1 MKFTC
6 EKNALNEA
14 LNIVSKAASQKSTIP
29 ALEGILLE
37 IKEEGILT
45 LSAYD
50 LSIAITYKLEAAD
63 TENGK
68 VILSSKIFGD
78 IIRKLPSCPVT
89 IEIDNKT
96 FLTNIK
102 GANSEFTITG
112 MDPDNFPDL
121 PGVLSED
128 GFVLTYNDF
137 RTMVRQTIFAC
148 SITDLKPILTGVL
161 FELDEAA
168 GNISAVA
175 VDNFRLA
182 IRKVPFA
189 QVNGN
194 FKKVVIPSRALNEM
208 LKVLPE
214 SEEDTLEISHSKN
227 FASFRFGNVQVVSR
241 LLEGEF
247 LDYKAAL
254 PKQYKFRVNVNVRE
268 FYHMIERAA
277 LMANSTIISPICCKF
292 DYDRIEISTASNIG
306 KFNDTMLTD
315 VFTETMTIG
324 FNYKYM
330 LAALSA
336 CDDEEVIVELQ
347 SNLAPII
354 LRPKEKDDYLF
365 LVLPLRMKEM

>member
-6 EKNALNEA
+6 ERNALNEA

-37 IKEEGILT
+37 IKEEGIVH
-45 LSAYD
+45 LSSYD
-50 LSIAITYKLEAAD
+50 LSIAISYELEAEN
-63 TENGK
+63 TEAGK
-68 VILSSKIFGD
+68 VILSSKLFGD

-89 IEIDNKT
+89 VEIDNKSL
-96 FLTNIK
+96 LTTIQ
-102 GANSEFTITG
+102 GANSNFTITG
-112 MDPDNFPDL
+112 MDTDNFPEL
-121 PGVLSED
+121 PDVLSED
-128 GFVLTYNDF
+128 GFILTYNDF

-161 FELDEAA
+161 FELNEAA

-182 IRKVPFA
+182 IRKVPFV
-189 QVNGN
+189 QINGD

-208 LKVLPE
+208 LKILPE
-214 SEEDTLEISHSKN
+214 SEEDTLEITHSKN

-247 LDYKAAL
+247 LDYKAAI
-254 PKQYKFRVNVNVRE
+254 PKEFKFRVNLHTRE
-268 FYHMIERAA
+268 FAHMIERAS
-277 LMANSTIISPICCKF
+277 LMANSTIISPIRCVF
-292 DYDRIEISTASNIG
+292 DFDRIEISTASNIG
-306 KFNDTMLTD
+306 KFSDTMRTD
-315 VFTETMTIG
+315 CFNERMVVG

-336 CDDEEVIVELQ
+336 CDDEEIVIELQ

-354 LRPKEKDDYLF
+354 IKSKEKDDYLF
-365 LVLPLRMKEM
+365 LVLPLRMKE